1 MKNNFKEMTLDE
13 LKLKE
18 SELKQELFNLTFQN
32 SVGQLK
38 NTSSIRTVR
47 KDIARVKKLV
57 EENAFGTLVF
67 CDLYM
72 KYHRSEEYYK
82 SGGWRG
88 TYRFD
93 GGGALM
99 NQGIHGIIKLLQH
112 ITNADRNCKQKHC
125 F

>member
-47 KDIARVKKLV
+47 KDIARVKTIIHEKTV
-57 EENAFGTLVF
+57 
-67 CDLYM
+67 
-72 KYHRSEEYYK
+72 
-82 SGGWRG
+82 
-88 TYRFD
+88 
-93 GGGALM
+93 GA
-99 NQGIHGIIKLLQH
+99 KE
-112 ITNADRNCKQKHC
+112 
-125 F
+125 